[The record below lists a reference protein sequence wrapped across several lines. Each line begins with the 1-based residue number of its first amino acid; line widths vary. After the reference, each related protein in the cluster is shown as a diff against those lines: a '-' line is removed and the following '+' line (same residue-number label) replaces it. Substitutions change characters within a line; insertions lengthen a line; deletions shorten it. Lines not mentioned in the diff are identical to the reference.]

1 MIDQFEKLPASEQQ
15 KIIKVCIE
23 EFGDKGYTRASTNTI
38 VKNAG
43 IPKGTLFYFFENK
56 KNLFL
61 YLVDHAV
68 ERYIEFVE
76 TYTEDLPPDLFD
88 RLLYMFEVRMRFTV
102 HAPHLYRFFF
112 RTLLNVPDE
121 LKADMRDRFES
132 YTAASRD
139 LMSEGVDVSRLRE
152 GISVDQVMELISYF
166 MEGLLA
172 RHTENLAKLD
182 ADQSLAYVQ
191 NMLGQGTLYFEMLKQ
206 GVYSK

>member
-1 MIDQFEKLPASEQQ
+1 MIDQFEKLPASERQ

-68 ERYIEFVE
+68 DRYVEFVE
-76 TYTEDLPPDLFD
+76 AYTEDLPPDLFD
-88 RLLYMFEVRMRFTV
+88 RLLYMFEVRMRFAV

-121 LKADMRDRFES
+121 LKADMQGRFKS

-139 LMSEGVDVSRLRE
+139 LMSEGLDISRLRE
-152 GISVDQVMELISYF
+152 GVSVDQVMELISYF

-191 NMLGQGTLYFEMLKQ
+191 NMLEQGTIYFEMLKR